1 MRFYLYIKKAKKLI
15 KNLIYN
21 TKKYWSYDPNHKFH
35 INNDEVKKYF
45 NNAKVTP
52 LSIESERSEEQA
64 IMNLVN
70 IRPGMEILDLGCG
83 EGRWAKVLKNRDV
96 KYVGVDFSDELINK
110 ARKKNIDNNVKFISK
125 TAQDFISDNKFDFI
139 FIFGLITYMNDEDI
153 RKLSKNCRVMLKN
166 GGKLILRD
174 VALSNEVADRRVYDD
189 KQNLFKKIFFREP
202 RYQLI
207 RRSTSIE
214 EKLFKEFS
222 PIHKQIIDGTNLIIT
237 IFK

>member
-1 MRFYLYIKKAKKLI
+1 MKNIKKKI
-15 KNLIYN
+15 KRIVYN
-21 TKKYWSYDPNHKFH
+21 TRSYWSYDPDHKFH

-45 NNAKVTP
+45 NTAKTTP
-52 LSIESERSEEQA
+52 LSIESEKSEEQA
-64 IMNLVN
+64 IMSLIK
-70 IRPGMEILDLGCG
+70 IRPGMKILDLGCG

-110 ARKKNIDNNVKFISK
+110 ARKKNIENNVEFISK
-125 TAQDFISDNKFDFI
+125 PAQDFISDYKFDFI

-153 RKLSKNCRVMLKN
+153 RKLSRNCRVMLKN

-174 VALSNEVADRRVYDD
+174 VALNDEVADRRVYDD
-189 KQNLFKKIFFREP
+189 KHNLFKKVFFKEP

-207 RRSTSIE
+207 RRSTNIE

-222 PIHKQIIDGTNLIIT
+222 LVHKQIIDGTNLIIT